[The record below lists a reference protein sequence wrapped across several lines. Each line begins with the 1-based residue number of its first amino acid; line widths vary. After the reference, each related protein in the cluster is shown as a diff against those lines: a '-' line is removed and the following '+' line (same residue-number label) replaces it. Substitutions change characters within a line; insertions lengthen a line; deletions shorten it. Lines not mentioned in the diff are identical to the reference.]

1 MITADL
7 DQELAAALRALAAR
21 DLLPVPSAQL
31 SPAGTWRPGPDGDPA
46 SYATAAPFQIAGLAG
61 LHPAQAAAEV
71 AGSLR
76 SVPWIEAATPSGEGY
91 LTVTV
96 THQAL
101 AASAARMAAAG
112 QACANSAILRGTAAT
127 SRPWP
132 DLATARNWQHAWQL
146 QADAMTSHLAR
157 AAGAAA
163 TDLSERERV
172 HTGTRRSR
180 TTRPGV
186 DDPGVD
192 DAVAYLGPDS
202 VRYRLARTMPGH
214 RLRPASLGMASI
226 TAARAPMADPLYP
239 VQQAHAAAASAL
251 RWAADLGL
259 EPAGITDGLG
269 RQLRSPAELALLG
282 LLSFL
287 PVRVAAAARR
297 GRPDEIPRYLEQVS
311 AVWLTCRLQVPALPF
326 GGQAA
331 PRDPGQAGARL
342 VLARA
347 VAAAIAAGLALT
359 GIAARDRL

>member
-21 DLLPVPSAQL
+21 DLLPAPSAEL
-31 SPAGTWRPGPDGDPA
+31 SPVGTWRPGPDGDPA

-61 LHPAQAAAEV
+61 LRPVQAAAEV

-76 SVPWIEAATPSGEGY
+76 NVPWIEAATPSGEGY

-101 AASAARMAAAG
+101 AASAARMAAAE
-112 QACANSAILRGTAAT
+112 QACADSGILRGTATT
-127 SRPWP
+127 SKPWP
-132 DLATARNWQHAWQL
+132 DLATARSWQHAWQL

-163 TDLSERERV
+163 TDLSGRERAN
-172 HTGTRRSR
+172 TDTRPNR
-180 TTRPGV
+180 TTRS
-186 DDPGVD
+186 GVD
-192 DAVAYLGPDS
+192 DAVAYLGSDS
-202 VRYRLARTMPGH
+202 VRYQLARTMSGH

-226 TAARAPMADPLYP
+226 GPARTPMADPLYP
-239 VQQAHAAAASAL
+239 VQQAHAAAASVL

-259 EPAGITDGLG
+259 EPAGTTDGLG
-269 RQLRSPAELALLG
+269 AQLRSPAELALLS

-297 GRPDEIPRYLEQVS
+297 ARPDELPRYLEQVC
-311 AVWLTCRLQVPALPF
+311 AAWLTCRQQAPALPF
-326 GGQAA
+326 GGRAA
-331 PRDPGQAGARL
+331 PCDPGQAGARL

-347 VAAAIAAGLALT
+347 VAAVIAAGLALT
-359 GIAARDRL
+359 GVAARDRL